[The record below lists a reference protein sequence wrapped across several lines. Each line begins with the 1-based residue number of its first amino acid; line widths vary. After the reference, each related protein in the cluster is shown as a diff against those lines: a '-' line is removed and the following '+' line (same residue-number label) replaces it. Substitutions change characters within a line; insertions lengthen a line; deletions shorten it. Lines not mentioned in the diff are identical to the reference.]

1 MAITMKPI
9 KQERISFYIVGT
21 SSLIQHAWSEK
32 GLAQMRMTAQER
44 KKVVKTKRTPAEDAA
59 AACYRTDKGELG
71 IPLTAFKASLIG
83 AAHKDFGL
91 EKTLLRKAFFIPCED
106 SNYIVPMEADDYV
119 VREDIVR
126 VGNRQTD
133 LRYRPEFKKWRVKI
147 VAQIDA
153 ELLTPD
159 DVVNLV
165 NRAGFS
171 IGIGEWRPEKGG
183 EYGRFKFDESQ
194 PIEVTTL

>member
-1 MAITMKPI
+1 MAIKMKPI
-9 KQERISFYIVGT
+9 KQQKISFFIVGT

-32 GLAQMRMTAQER
+32 GLSQMRMTAQER
-44 KKVVKTKRTPAEDAA
+44 KKVKKTARTPEEDAA
-59 AACYRTDKGELG
+59 AACYRTDSGQIG
-71 IPLTAFKASLIG
+71 IPLTAFKASLIS

-106 SNYIVPMEADDYV
+106 SNYIVPMEAEDYV
-119 VREDIVR
+119 VREDIVK
-126 VGNRQTD
+126 VGIRQTD
-133 LRYRPEFKKWRVKI
+133 LRYRPEFKKWRVRI
-147 VAQIDA
+147 EAQIDA

-159 DVVNLV
+159 DIVNLV

-171 IGIGEWRPEKGG
+171 VGIGEWRPEKGG

-194 PIEVTTL
+194 PIEVTEL